1 MPERVLVLK
10 CESYDSE
17 KVREV
22 VMQGMSILGIKP
34 FGRIFVKPNVV
45 FSHYDKARWGEVAYT
60 HPEFVAGVLQ
70 ALSKRDLFGWIRRV
84 DVGEK
89 TGIGMPTRMVFR
101 WAGYYEMIKQLRR
114 EVNFPLNIFCL
125 EEDRRKEIHIGG
137 KVHSSLR
144 LSRRL
149 INSNYV
155 VSLPKLKLHGLTGVT
170 CAMKLNIGILDDDE
184 RSVGHDY
191 RIYEKIVDTV
201 EAVRYLDKPQL
212 IIVDAIKA
220 GVGMEMGSKS
230 RDLGVVIMG
239 TNHLAVDLV
248 AAYLY
253 GLRPPEEKVEYIRAA
268 VRRGFQPTS
277 LDEVEILGD
286 YPGLAGLDLL
296 AERLKPHDDDYHWW
310 QKTEESLRRVKSPI
324 KYYFGPVGKVPQETW
339 CGSCDMALRISFG
352 SIEMMDPKS
361 FSRGRP
367 LSIIVGKH
375 DEIDAEG
382 ADVLMVGKCT
392 QVEKLLNAGRVER
405 IDRCFTTVMDLV
417 FDLPDMA
424 GLPNPSLDPRFLCTF
439 VFDTAVSFLKQPQ
452 KIILLKLWFVFKRF
466 MRMLKRHAASL

>member
-1 MPERVLVLK
+1 M
-10 CESYDSE
+10 SE
-17 KVREV
+17 KVYV
-22 VMQGMSILGIKP
+22 VKCEAYDRAKICKVVEKGLRFLGVKP
-34 FGRIFVKPNVV
+34 FGRVFVKPNVV
-45 FSHYDKARWGEVAYT
+45 FSHYDKTRWGEIAYT
-60 HPEFVAGVLQ
+60 HPEFVAGALQ
-70 ALSKRDLFGWIRRV
+70 ALSGQDLSYRIKRV

-89 TGIGMPTRMVFR
+89 TGIGMPTRMVFK
-101 WAGYYEMIKQLRR
+101 WAGYYKIIKRLRQ
-114 EVNFPLNIFCL
+114 EVKFPLRIFSL
-125 EEDRRKEIHIGG
+125 EEDRRKEVCIAG
-137 KVHSSLR
+137 KVHNTLR
-144 LSRRL
+144 LSQRL
-149 INSNYV
+149 VDSDFSI
-155 VSLPKLKLHGLTGVT
+155 SLPKLKLHGLAGVT

-184 RSVGHDY
+184 RSLGHDH

-201 EAVRYLDKPQL
+201 EAVKYPAKPQL
-212 IIVDAIKA
+212 IIVDAIKV
-220 GVGMEMGSKS
+220 GVGMEMGPKS
-230 RDLGVVIMG
+230 RNLGVVIMG
-239 TNHLAVDLV
+239 TNHLAIDLV

-296 AERLKPHDDDYHWW
+296 AERMKPNDDDYHWW
-310 QKTEESLRRVKSPI
+310 QKIEENLRRVKSPI
-324 KYYFGPVGKVPQETW
+324 KYYFGPAGKVPRETW

-367 LSIIVGKH
+367 LVIIVGKH

-382 ADVLMVGKCT
+382 ADVLMVGKCAE
-392 QVEKLLNAGRVER
+392 VGRLLNAGWVER

-424 GLPNPSLDPRFLCTF
+424 GLPNPSFDPRFFAAF
-439 VFDTAVSFLKQPQ
+439 VFNSAVSFFRKPRKFILSKIWFTAGRFLKMV
-452 KIILLKLWFVFKRF
+452 W
-466 MRMLKRHAASL
+466 RHIVH